1 MTFRKPILLK
11 SFQGEVFWCFLQRTG
26 APYAYMTRWASRGQE
41 SELPC
46 PIQAICFE
54 YAVDMHRELV
64 ATSARVERTGDT
76 WGLYFWEIG
85 RSCSM
90 KLCGDNFCISSQ
102 RISHQSFWQRL
113 FLVERFQVKSIASMQ
128 RHHPHARTTILQE
141 NRRTNRISLT
151 YCG

>member
-1 MTFRKPILLK
+1 MTFRKQILFK
-11 SFQGEVFWCFLQRTG
+11 YYQGEVFC
-26 APYAYMTRWASRGQE
+26 RGQVHHMRIWHVELHWDRNLNCHALSRRFALNTPWTCTE
-41 SELPC
+41 SWWPPQL
-46 PIQAICFE
+46 
-54 YAVDMHRELV
+54 
-64 ATSARVERTGDT
+64 ERTGDT
-76 WGLYFWEIG
+76 WGLHFWEIG

-90 KLCGDNFCISSQ
+90 KLCGDNFGISSQ